1 MEISSSLGV
10 QGIQQVGNV
19 QRANP
24 ISETSATQE
33 TQAMA
38 PVDQLELSAEAL
50 GISAT
55 SIEAVSSD
63 IRVDKVA
70 EIRRAIADGTYDTEE
85 KMSAALDR
93 FLAQQF

>member
-70 EIRRAIADGTYDTEE
+70 EIRRAIANGTYDTEE

>member
-55 SIEAVSSD
+55 SLEAVSSD

-70 EIRRAIADGTYDTEE
+70 EIRRAIANGTYDTEE

>member
-24 ISETSATQE
+24 ISEASAAQE

-50 GISAT
+50 GISAS

-70 EIRRAIADGTYDTEE
+70 EIRRAIANGTYDTEE